1 MAVWYIIFNLQK
13 VSVMMEN
20 PCIVDNVEAVEGA
33 LNDSF
38 DNLDSKPAFRY
49 GYEYALWWNWGKR
62 KTIFG
67 NLQTEAGHK
76 KRSCNIL
83 VDKSNWRKVP
93 KEWEKQKHQPPFP
106 CSPLA
111 EDTVGV

>member
-33 LNDSF
+33 LNDGF

-49 GYEYALWWNWGKR
+49 GYEYTLWWNWGKR
-62 KTIFG
+62 KQYLETCR
-67 NLQTEAGHK
+67 LQQD
-76 KRSCNIL
+76 I
-83 VDKSNWRKVP
+83 KSAVATYW
-93 KEWEKQKHQPPFP
+93 
-106 CSPLA
+106 
-111 EDTVGV
+111 